1 MGGPEM
7 APHTLQHPERPA
19 EPGCSSIIGPQRLH
33 HATVAEGAEVVAGQA
48 EAAAVDFLVVG
59 ADCDRAG
66 ALDAAR
72 AGGEPRDDTDH
83 REQPAERAREL
94 EDVVARADRGSA
106 KSSRTLA
113 TGPQGTSA
121 ASSRAR
127 TSGASAAPTQAW
139 TSPSSSSR
147 RATRAAIVGNSA
159 ASSGRSMAAAK
170 RSNIRSLVHAIATQ
184 RPSRPR

>member
-1 MGGPEM
+1 MGGAEM
-7 APHTLQHPERPA
+7 APPTLQHPERPA
-19 EPGCSSIIGPQRLH
+19 EPDCSSIIGPQRLH

-94 EDVVARADRGSA
+94 EDVVARADLG
-106 KSSRTLA
+106 
-113 TGPQGTSA
+113 
-121 ASSRAR
+121 
-127 TSGASAAPTQAW
+127 
-139 TSPSSSSR
+139 
-147 RATRAAIVGNSA
+147 
-159 ASSGRSMAAAK
+159 
-170 RSNIRSLVHAIATQ
+170 IREELSHAGD
-184 RPSRPR
+184 RPAGDL